1 MLVERLLPD
10 AKVRDRIAALCVGL
24 AADCDPPA
32 RENEVA
38 WLLQE
43 KFPGAPSLPFV
54 GIITDD
60 MQWVGGWSGGTSVD
74 KFVAVLDAAEKS
86 PLRPASAETRKAL
99 DELAANAA
107 KSAEKSD
114 WKAVMAAS
122 KAAAALK
129 GRAPARDAIAE
140 HVTKAREW
148 AEGEL
153 AKALE
158 SVKTG
163 GERGT
168 IRAQLKKVA
177 AAFPGEPEQRDADQ
191 GAKALDKLTTIES
204 MAADQQAAAREKVAK
219 EFAGYRWAAAFE
231 KAVPKPAEPAK

>member
-1 MLVERLLPD
+1 
-10 AKVRDRIAALCVGL
+10 VRDRVAALCVGL

-60 MQWVGGWSGGTSVD
+60 MRWVGGWAGGTSVD
-74 KFVAVLDAAEKS
+74 KFVAALDAAEKS

-107 KSAEKSD
+107 KAAGKSD

-148 AEGEL
+148 AESEL

-158 SVKTG
+158 AIRTG
-163 GERGT
+163 GDRAAV
-168 IRAQLKKVA
+168 RAQFKKVA
-177 AAFPGEPEQRDADQ
+177 GAFAGEPEQKDADN
-191 GAKALDKLTTIES
+191 GAKALDKLTAIES
-204 MAADQQAAAREKVAK
+204 MAAGEQDAAREKAAK
-219 EFAGYRWAAAFE
+219 DFAGSRWAAVFE
-231 KAVPKPAEPAK
+231 KPAAKPAEPPK

>member
-1 MLVERLLPD
+1 VPD
-10 AKVRDRIAALCVGL
+10 QKVRDRLAALCVGL

-54 GIITDD
+54 GIVTDD
-60 MQWVGGWSGGTSVD
+60 MQWIGGWAGGTTVD

-99 DELAANAA
+99 DDLAATAA
-107 KSAEKSD
+107 KAAEKSD
-114 WKAVMAAS
+114 WKAVMAVS

-129 GRAPARDAIAE
+129 GRAPARDAIAG

-148 AEGEL
+148 AEAEL

-158 SVKTG
+158 SIRTG
-163 GERGT
+163 GDRAAV
-168 IRAQLKKVA
+168 RAQFKKVA
-177 AAFPGEPEQRDADQ
+177 GAFAGEPEQKDADN

-204 MAADQQAAAREKVAK
+204 MAADQHDTAREKTAK
-219 EFAGYRWAAAFE
+219 EFAGTRWAAAFE
-231 KAVPKPAEPAK
+231 KPVPKPAEPAK

>member
-1 MLVERLLPD
+1 
-10 AKVRDRIAALCVGL
+10 VGL

-54 GIITDD
+54 GIVTDD
-60 MQWVGGWSGGTSVD
+60 MQWVGGWAGGTSVE

-86 PLRPASAETRKAL
+86 PLRPASAEARKTL
-99 DELAANAA
+99 DELAATAA
-107 KSAEKSD
+107 KAAEKSD

-129 GRAPARDAIAE
+129 GRAPARDAIAGC
-140 HVTKAREW
+140 VTKAREW
-148 AEGEL
+148 AESEL

-158 SVKTG
+158 AVRTG
-163 GERGT
+163 GDRAAV
-168 IRAQLKKVA
+168 RAQFKKVA
-177 AAFPGEPEQRDADQ
+177 GAFAGEPEQKDADN
-191 GAKALDKLTTIES
+191 GAKALDRLTTIES
-204 MAADQQAAAREKVAK
+204 MAAGDQDAAREKAAK
-219 EFAGYRWAAAFE
+219 DFAASRWTAIFE
-231 KAVPKPAEPAK
+231 KSVPRPAEPGK